1 MKVAFIINDLQSM
14 DLKKDTSIFLAKEA
28 FDRGYEVHTFNTNNL
43 SVQDERLF
51 ALTSKLIFPTKDQ
64 LSFNLSNNG
73 AEDLSE
79 FTHVINRVNP
89 PFNKDYLYMTLLLD
103 AYGVPCINPTKALRE
118 INEKLSILKFPE
130 IIPSTRV
137 TASLQTIKDM
147 FNQGFDTL
155 VIKPLDGMGGRSI
168 FLVHKDDKN
177 LAVIWETITGRGKH
191 LVIVQEYIPEAESGD
206 NRIVIINGELLEQK
220 LVRVPSPL
228 DFRGNLAAGATSKVE
243 KVTNDDKKIAQ
254 QILPFLKEHN
264 IYFAGA
270 DILGGK
276 LSELNI
282 TSPTCLQEINNAS
295 DINPSEVFWDGL
307 GDS

>member
-1 MKVAFIINDLQSM
+1 
-14 DLKKDTSIFLAKEA
+14 
-28 FDRGYEVHTFNTNNL
+28 
-43 SVQDERLF
+43 
-51 ALTSKLIFPTKDQ
+51 
-64 LSFNLSNNG
+64 
-73 AEDLSE
+73 
-79 FTHVINRVNP
+79 
-89 PFNKDYLYMTLLLD
+89 
-103 AYGVPCINPTKALRE
+103 
-118 INEKLSILKFPE
+118 
-130 IIPSTRV
+130 
-137 TASLQTIKDM
+137 M
-147 FNQGFDTL
+147 FNQGFEKL
-155 VIKPLDGMGGRSI
+155 VIKPLDGMGGKSI

-177 LAVIWETITGRGKH
+177 LAVIWETVTSRGKH

-206 NRIVIINGELLEQK
+206 NRIVIINGELLEKK

-243 KVTNDDKKIAQ
+243 NITNNDKKIAE

-282 TSPTCLQEINNAS
+282 TSPTCLQEINNAA